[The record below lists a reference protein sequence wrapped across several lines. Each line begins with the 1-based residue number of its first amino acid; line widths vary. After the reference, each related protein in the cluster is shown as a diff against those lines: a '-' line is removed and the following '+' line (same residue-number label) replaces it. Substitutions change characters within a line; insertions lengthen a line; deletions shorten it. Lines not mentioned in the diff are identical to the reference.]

1 MVHPSRDL
9 VSGGNVGGEGGLCS
23 WVRERPATSLSSSE
37 RLRSL
42 RLQCLQ
48 EPGELRE
55 VLHRLPVGHKVSS
68 R

>member
-1 MVHPSRDL
+1 M
-9 VSGGNVGGEGGLCS
+9 GGEGGLCS